1 MNGFLNTSQPFMP
14 AMTLNQPSMGQSQVQ
29 YTPEQYALAQQMA
42 MQNMMHQM
50 YIQYINQYAASMQ
63 QSNSV
68 SNLQSYF
75 PQTNFG
81 NVNNPGSSTLGSE
94 PRSQPQPQVQP
105 EAPAA
110 VQPPRLQ
117 AAADEEAENRDWLE
131 ILYTLSRLLVLLSL
145 VYFYSSPVRCMIVIL
160 AFVLYY
166 L

>member
-1 MNGFLNTSQPFMP
+1 MNGYLNTSQPFN
-14 AMTLNQPSMGQSQVQ
+14 LSNMGQLQSQ

-50 YIQYINQYAASMQ
+50 YLQYMNQYAASIQ
-63 QSNSV
+63 QSNPV
-68 SNLQSYF
+68 SNMHSYF

-81 NVNNPGSSTLGSE
+81 TTMNTGTTTSNNEQRTP
-94 PRSQPQPQVQP
+94 PQPQ
-105 EAPAA
+105 EAAAA

-117 AAADEEAENRDWLE
+117 AAAADDEAENRDWLE
-131 ILYTLSRLLVLLSL
+131 VVYTLSRLLVLLSL

>member
-1 MNGFLNTSQPFMP
+1 MP
-14 AMTLNQPSMGQSQVQ
+14 AMPTNPPNADQSRIQ

-50 YIQYINQYAASMQ
+50 YLQYMNQYTALMKQ
-63 QSNSV
+63 TNPLSNA
-68 SNLQSYF
+68 

-81 NVNNPGSSTLGSE
+81 TTNYNGAGTSSGE
-94 PRSQPQPQVQP
+94 QRAPAQPQLQR
-105 EAPAA
+105 EAAA
-110 VQPPRLQ
+110 AMQQPRLQ
-117 AAADEEAENRDWLE
+117 AVDDEAENRDWLE